1 LGLPYLRSHLLAY
14 DAAKAA
20 FVFKRGHDR
29 ADYEKALPN
38 LASYYAAIRKV
49 SATPFDVARE
59 AQLELEWW
67 IVHRQR
73 AQHQPGDLEQ
83 ALAEAAAEF
92 YQIPAQNLM
101 EYGRLR
107 TEAMNLRDT
116 KAVSG
121 GVSEEDWA
129 RIEELLR
136 GSWQSLWQAVH

>member
-1 LGLPYLRSHLLAY
+1 
-14 DAAKAA
+14 
-20 FVFKRGHDR
+20 
-29 ADYEKALPN
+29 
-38 LASYYAAIRKV
+38 V
-49 SATPFDVARE
+49 SATPFDVVRE

-67 IVHRQR
+67 ILHRQR
-73 AQHQPGDLEQ
+73 AQHQPGDLGQ

-136 GSWQSLWQAVH
+136 GSWHSLWRAVH